1 MSLFFFQVIARINK
15 NGQRVAPVL
24 DVHGAETQQQFVLEI
39 HRPEHEFDVCE
50 LQHSRGRFEWERGW
64 VFLGE
69 RGLGVREQSRENIEE
84 DFPERRQRRQRRQQ
98 QQQQQRE

>member
-1 MSLFFFQVIARINK
+1 VCVFFFQAIARINK

-24 DVHGAETQQQFVLEI
+24 DVHGAETQQQQFVLEI

-84 DFPERRQRRQRRQQ
+84 DFPERRQRRQQ

>member
-1 MSLFFFQVIARINK
+1 VIRHINK
-15 NGQRVAPVL
+15 NGQQHVAPVL
-24 DVHGAETQQQFVLEI
+24 DVRGAEAQQQQFVVLEI

-69 RGLGVREQSRENIEE
+69 PGLGVREQSRENIEE

-98 QQQQQRE
+98 Q